1 MSDKQ
6 FTKRKWLF
14 WTRDMI
20 EKFIEL
26 LKEHEC
32 LYNNKN
38 KFYYN
43 RHIKDE
49 ICEYILHEMQKD
61 KPAIQIGDIRRK
73 MKVLRTQYAREN
85 RMLSLARVHGKV
97 YEPKLW
103 CYHKLSFL
111 EKHTTCVTS
120 INNKEAPTS
129 HDETNTFSD
138 EETFNYDDNED
149 NSLLM
154 EIYKKED
161 VLNVDDTQY
170 EEASKTNE
178 TIYEENKTT
187 PKTENVEINDND
199 NNSNKK
205 TSGKYDWVGDLVVS
219 QMEDIDE
226 AQRGD
231 FVWDIQCVVRKY
243 LMKSKVT
250 REQASKSSK
259 SNESE
264 ETATTTK
271 DVTFHKGSN
280 ISVNVNFL

>member
-38 KFYYN
+38 KYYYN

-103 CYHKLSFL
+103 CYNKLSFL

-120 INNKEAPTS
+120 LNNKDLPTS

-138 EETFNYDDNED
+138 DESFNYDDNED

-154 EIYKKED
+154 EIYKKEEMLTD
-161 VLNVDDTQY
+161 NADNVQY
-170 EEASKTNE
+170 EDSSKPNE

-187 PKTENVEINDND
+187 NKSEETVENKDKTQ
-199 NNSNKK
+199 
-205 TSGKYDWVGDLVVS
+205 SGKYDWVANFVVS
-219 QMEDIDE
+219 QIEDID
-226 AQRGD
+226 AAHRGD
-231 FVWDIQCVVRKY
+231 FVWDVQCLVRKY
-243 LMKSKVT
+243 LLKSKIT
-250 REQASKSSK
+250 KEQAQSNK
-259 SNESE
+259 SNEE
-264 ETATTTK
+264 QATTTK